1 MSKHDE
7 TESGEPFP
15 VSRKMVPK
23 SKRSRKR
30 AAEEGDNKQSLQLGM
45 NVAAPMALRKAR
57 ANSKVPLNLLEKLMV
72 NPDHGLIQ
80 VSEYNLFYFLK
91 INLYSSLRIF
101 TFQKLELKN
110 F

>member
-80 VSEYNLFYFLK
+80 VVSEYYLFLFLL
-91 INLYSSLRIF
+91 N
-101 TFQKLELKN
+101 
-110 F
+110 